1 MMRKKQKQKEKK
13 GLMRFPLRY
22 NTQTNANLIIQKG
35 EYPIRLEIRQ
45 RGDHRK
51 LYECPH

>member
-1 MMRKKQKQKEKK
+1 MMMKKQKEKK
-13 GLMRFPLRY
+13 GLMPLPLMY

-35 EYPIRLEIRQ
+35 EYPIHLETRQ
-45 RGDHRK
+45 RGHRK